1 MLIRAQQAIRTH
13 LMAPT
18 PIHSRFAPTPS
29 GLLHQ
34 GNAFNAVLCWL
45 WARHSGGSLRLRID
59 DLDRPRV
66 RQAYV
71 QDVFDTLERLGIHW
85 DHGPQNAKALAT
97 HSQQSR
103 LPRYR
108 ETLAALV
115 QTGRVY
121 ACTCSR
127 KQIRQA
133 IAERGLPADSPL
145 AYPGTCRD
153 QALPLD
159 TPESSWRLNLEGL
172 PEEAWTDGW
181 LGPVSFSP
189 AGEGDPVIRRRD
201 GGMPAY
207 HLASLTDDLD
217 QGITGILRG
226 EDLLS
231 ATVLQRSMARLL
243 KADAF
248 LQAPLVHHPLL
259 LAPDGEK
266 WSKSAGNAVAAAAV
280 GAAAAD
286 EAAADGAAAE
296 GSDRPRIDVGSTYQA
311 VADALGL
318 AWKVD
323 MPDAP
328 ATDMARSLL
337 QKAQTREQLFPHVP
351 RSATN
356 DPAQPRPGM

>member
-1 MLIRAQQAIRTH
+1 
-13 LMAPT
+13 MAPT
-18 PIHSRFAPTPS
+18 PIHTRFAPTPS

-71 QDVFDTLERLGIHW
+71 QDVFDTLERLDIHW

-172 PEEAWTDGW
+172 PEEAWKDGW

-280 GAAAAD
+280 D
-286 EAAADGAAAE
+286 

-318 AWKVD
+318 DWKA
-323 MPDAP
+323 PEGDAVAADAQSANVP
-328 ATDMARSLL
+328 AAMARSLL

-356 DPAQPRPGM
+356 DPAQPGPGM